1 MHAMWYV
8 ENTHG
13 AWDPGDAIC
22 VWCWTAMGDPK
33 FVIWFHVPSLQGCAS
48 QSTDGEW
55 RPCIKKFS
63 VCLAT
68 IVGTIGQVLAF
79 GFVPTARSAYIK
91 PLFIDL
97 LQRMALLGILAPKQF
112 GLMIG
117 ITGVVCSCRLCLPS
131 FQIHQ
136 LALDKIGGTSSSC
149 YLHMPTRAIVC
160 FP

>member
-1 MHAMWYV
+1 MLLFATMIALRLLMASLCYTSFYGNLSFDFTYQVCKGVQVKVRTENGGHALK
-8 ENTHG
+8 T
-13 AWDPGDAIC
+13 
-22 VWCWTAMGDPK
+22 
-33 FVIWFHVPSLQGCAS
+33 
-48 QSTDGEW
+48 
-55 RPCIKKFS
+55 FS

-97 LQRMALLGILAPKQF
+97 LRRMALLGILAPKRF

-136 LALDKIGGTSSSC
+136 LALNKIGGTSSSC